1 MENQFM
7 TALLNSHKDT
17 RAAAVCQVEKGF
29 GFIALMQADAYIS
42 KCVRRWKMTVQSKK
56 KKKILFFFL
65 LFNLTMSASA
75 PGDKVRSRCLR
86 A

>member
-17 RAAAVCQVEKGF
+17 RAAVCQVEKGF

-42 KCVRRWKMTVQSKK
+42 KCARRWKMTVQSKK
-56 KKKILFFFL
+56 KKFLFFFL
-65 LFNLTMSASA
+65 LFNLTTSASA
-75 PGDKVRSRCLR
+75 PGDKVRRRCLR